1 MKTESLSARY
11 AFWISAAIVAH
22 TLWTSAA
29 PAMIYPLYAAQWHL
43 SFTLVTV
50 IFAVYPLTVVV
61 TMLLFAGLSDR
72 AGRKYVMLAGLLSS
86 AVGVLMFAAA
96 DSVAVLLAGRVMMGI
111 GVGLSAGP
119 SAAALVDY
127 AGQGGSAR
135 AGAVTLGA
143 QSVGFAAALLLAGA
157 LVTWAPAPTRLSFYV
172 LFALLIV
179 LIILCLFI
187 PGDRP
192 VGVSS
197 RLLARPDVPVYLRR
211 TFIYAALAVTGAYTH
226 GVLISSVGAQIARS
240 LIGSPSPWINSV
252 ALALFP
258 VALGIAGSLA
268 RKIEARRSV
277 ITGSIVSATGMV
289 SLCIS
294 VSEHSLVFFISAS
307 FISGAG
313 YAFMTFGGLGLI
325 AREARQSDR
334 GSAMSML
341 FVFAYLFTGGL
352 AVVLG
357 KMATQLNLAVAVYTG
372 ALILIFI
379 CAVLIILGLF
389 QLRSTS
395 RLSAADI

>member
-11 AFWISAAIVAH
+11 AFWISAAVVAH

-86 AVGVLMFAAA
+86 AAGVLMFAAA

-179 LIILCLFI
+179 LIVLCLFI

-192 VGVSS
+192 VGMPS
-197 RLLARPDVPVYLRR
+197 RLLARPDVPVYLRH

-226 GVLISSVGAQIARS
+226 GVLISSVGAQIALS
-240 LIGSPSPWINSV
+240 LIGSPSPWINS
-252 ALALFP
+252 

-277 ITGSIVSATGMV
+277 ITGSIVSATGML

-307 FISGAG
+307 LISGAG

-357 KMATQLNLAVAVYTG
+357 KMATQLNLAVAVFTG

>member
-1 MKTESLSARY
+1 MKIETPSARY
-11 AFWISAAIVAH
+11 AFWISAAVVAH

-43 SFTLVTV
+43 SFTTVTV

-72 AGRKYVMLAGLLSS
+72 AGRKNLMLAGLLSS
-86 AVGVLMFAAA
+86 AAGVLLFAAA
-96 DSVAVLLAGRVMMGI
+96 DSVAVLLTGRVMMGI

-127 AGQGGSAR
+127 AGQDGSAR

-143 QSVGFAAALLLAGA
+143 QSIGFAAALLLAGA
-157 LVTWAPAPTRLSFYV
+157 LITWAPAPTRLSFYV

-179 LIILCLFI
+179 LIVLCLFI

-192 VGVSS
+192 AGASS
-197 RLLARPDVPVYLRR
+197 RLLARPDVPVYLRH
-211 TFIYAALAVTGAYTH
+211 TFFYAALAVTGAYTH

-258 VALGIAGSLA
+258 MALGIAGILA
-268 RKIEARRSV
+268 RKIEPRRSV
-277 ITGSIVSATGMV
+277 ITGSIVSATGMA
-289 SLCIS
+289 SLCLS
-294 VSEHSLVFFISAS
+294 VSEHSLTCFVGAS
-307 FISGAG
+307 LISGAG

-325 AREARQSDR
+325 ARHARQSDR

-352 AVVLG
+352 AVGLG
-357 KMATQLNLAVAVYTG
+357 KMATQLNLASAVYAG
-372 ALILIFI
+372 ALTLIFI
-379 CAVLIILGLF
+379 CAVLIILGVY
-389 QLRSTS
+389 QLRSTN
-395 RLSAADI
+395 RLSVADV

>member
-1 MKTESLSARY
+1 MQTETTSARY
-11 AFWISAAIVAH
+11 AFWISAAVVAH

-29 PAMIYPLYAAQWHL
+29 PAMIYPLYAAKWHL
-43 SFTLVTV
+43 SFTIVTV

-72 AGRKYVMLAGLLSS
+72 AGRKNVMLAGLLSS
-86 AVGVLMFAAA
+86 AAGVLLFAAA
-96 DSVAVLLAGRVMMGI
+96 DSVAILLAGRVMMGI

-127 AGQGGSAR
+127 AGHGASAR

-143 QSVGFAAALLLAGA
+143 QSIGFAAALLLAGA
-157 LVTWAPAPTRLSFYV
+157 LITWAPAPTRLSFYV

-179 LIILCLFI
+179 LIVLCLFI

-192 VGVSS
+192 AGASS
-197 RLLARPDVPVYLRR
+197 RLLARPDVPVYLRH
-211 TFIYAALAVTGAYTH
+211 TFFYAALAVTGAYTH

-258 VALGIAGSLA
+258 VALGIAGIFA
-268 RKIEARRSV
+268 RKIEPRRSV

-289 SLCIS
+289 SLCLS
-294 VSEHSLVFFISAS
+294 VSEHSLTFFVGAS
-307 FISGAG
+307 LISGAG

-325 AREARQSDR
+325 ARHARQSDR

-352 AVVLG
+352 AVGLG
-357 KMATQLNLAVAVYTG
+357 KMATQLNLASAVYAG
-372 ALILIFI
+372 ALTLIFI
-379 CAVLIILGLF
+379 CAVLIILGVF
-389 QLRSTS
+389 QLRSTNG
-395 RLSAADI
+395 LSVADV

>member
-1 MKTESLSARY
+1 MKTETPSARY
-11 AFWISAAIVAH
+11 AFWISAAVVAH

-43 SFTLVTV
+43 SFATVTV

-72 AGRKYVMLAGLLSS
+72 AGRKNVMLAGLLSS
-86 AVGVLMFAAA
+86 AAGVLLLAAA
-96 DSVAVLLAGRVMMGI
+96 DSVAILLAGRVMMGI

-179 LIILCLFI
+179 LIVLCLFI
-187 PGDRP
+187 PGDLP
-192 VGVSS
+192 VGMPS
-197 RLLARPDVPVYLRR
+197 RLLARPDVPVYLRH

-307 FISGAG
+307 LISGAG

-357 KMATQLNLAVAVYTG
+357 KMATQLNLAVAVFTG

-389 QLRSTS
+389 QLRSAN